1 MAELFSLM
9 PDSASCK
16 PVSVEANRTLFRP
29 TLPASF
35 HADAFAAT
43 RSYQSNHQATKAQRA
58 DAFPR
63 AARGNE
69 SSLCLG
75 VFVFLGAFVFSF
87 SWPRTVQKSSTEK
100 AAKTNP
106 SRRNQQHFQGVY
118 FLSH

>member
-9 PDSASCK
+9 PDSTSCK
-16 PVSVEANRTLFRP
+16 TVPVEANRTLFRP

-35 HADAFAAT
+35 HADASAT
-43 RSYQSNHQATKAQRA
+43 RRSHRANHQATKAPRT

-63 AARGNE
+63 ATRGKE
-69 SSLCLG
+69 SSSCLG
-75 VFVFLGAFVFSF
+75 VFVFLDAFVFRL
-87 SWPRTVQKSSTEK
+87 SWPQTVQKSSTEK